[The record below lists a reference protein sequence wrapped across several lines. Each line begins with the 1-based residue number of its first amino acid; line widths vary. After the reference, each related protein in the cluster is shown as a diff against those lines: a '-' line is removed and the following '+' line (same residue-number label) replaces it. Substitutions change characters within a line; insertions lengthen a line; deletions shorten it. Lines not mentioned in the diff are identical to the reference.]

1 MDRANEKQKQA
12 IRTTEGHVLILAG
25 PGTGKTRTLV
35 QRTAYLIREKGV
47 LPKEITVTTFTRK
60 ATQEVVVRL
69 SRLLADAGRAQD
81 AGKVHV
87 GNFHHLAGAIV
98 EKAADRAGFGPGV
111 IPLNDMAKQA
121 LVAAHLSS
129 FRAIPHIET
138 LGIALSPEAP
148 RAVNA
153 WCRLF
158 DQLREGFVDFR
169 PQDAATT
176 AAKEALQQYRQLLMR
191 HNVMDFS
198 EMLFSAYLLL
208 KQNPDIL
215 SAEQEKC
222 RYLMVDEYQDTNP
235 IQEQILRLLQQKSG
249 NLCVVGDSDQSLY
262 RFRGAS
268 VHNLLSFADRYADT
282 TVIRLEENYRSDG
295 MILDRAERAFRRDV
309 QMMSSAAPTAQLR
322 EDKALFP
329 ADSTRR
335 HDAAVQQLFCAD
347 ASVWAERVA
356 DSLLLLHTKGLPYE
370 DMAILSFSVR
380 SPMMITLAQTLHKRG
395 IPVNMPRGGT
405 LMADRDVRRFLG
417 SLTLAFRP
425 FLKQAMDEHLL
436 TRSMLDPFVAYAMN
450 IPKRDFAEQEKYAQ
464 ALRKRL
470 AEGETIVFLDLCYGL
485 LGVSP
490 LKATIKKA
498 LCNEDGA
505 EAHLGAVRN
514 ALTDL
519 LAMLAVDP
527 KAESLLTKDNIVRQ
541 SAILFGRWLPLLNR
555 TRQAALREEQETDVS
570 DALSLFTIHQS
581 KGLEYSVVFL
591 VESDPRS
598 AFTSR
603 SGIAR
608 LTRSPS
614 LGEPLSPGIAEQ
626 MDHARLMY
634 TARTRAKSLLVETG
648 IRYGKDDPAISAQT
662 VQSCVF
668 YPSDPTPESH
678 RFAFTSDIACYRR
691 CPRQYYFLRK
701 MHMPTKPSRAA
712 DRGTLVHES
721 LARYYRFMVEHGEKP
736 TDEAVL
742 SMVQLVRNGME
753 RAGCM
758 LDADDG
764 KCAEEQVLALHRAE
778 PFLPTQIT
786 GVEQEVHAL
795 LDHLVLEGKMDL
807 VLEEG
812 KWIVDFKTARPA
824 PEQKNVYR
832 DQLRFYRCLLSPMQ
846 DEGTKGIATEETAG
860 QMLYYT
866 AAEESEHPRDEFSFP
881 IGEREPFLQEI
892 RETVA
897 AIEQGDFSA
906 RTGNQTH
913 CRTCPM
919 RECCPREE
927 ELHERE
933 ETRVDHSR
941 DAGGC
946 ANG

>member
-47 LPKEITVTTFTRK
+47 LPNEITVTTFTRK

-111 IPLNDMAKQA
+111 KPLNDMAKQA
-121 LVAAHLSS
+121 LVTAHLSS
-129 FRAIPHIET
+129 FRTIPDIEM
-138 LGIALSPEAP
+138 LGIALSPEVP
-148 RAVNA
+148 GAVSA

-176 AAKEALQQYRQLLMR
+176 AAKAALQEYRQLLMR

-198 EMLFSAYLLL
+198 EMLFSAYFLL

-215 SAEQEKC
+215 LAEQKKC

-235 IQEQILRLLQQKSG
+235 IQEQILRLLQEKSG

-295 MILDRAERAFRRDV
+295 IILDRAERAFRCDV
-309 QMMSSAAPTAQLR
+309 QTMSSAAPTALLR
-322 EDKALFP
+322 EEKTLFP
-329 ADSTRR
+329 ADPMRH

-347 ASVWAERVA
+347 ASIWAERIA
-356 DSLLLLHTKGLPYE
+356 DSLLILHAQGMPYA

-380 SPMMITLAQTLHKRG
+380 SPMMITLAQTLQKRG

-417 SLTLAFRP
+417 GLTLVFRP
-425 FLKQAMDEHLL
+425 FLKQAMDERLL
-436 TRSMLDPFVAYAMN
+436 TRSTLDPFVAYAMS
-450 IPKRDFAEQEKYAQ
+450 IPKRDFAEQEKYAK
-464 ALRKRL
+464 AFRKRL

-490 LKATIKKA
+490 FNAMIKKA
-498 LCNEDGA
+498 LCNDVGA

-527 KAESLLTKDNIVRQ
+527 ESESLLTKDNIVRQ

-555 TRQAALREEQETDVS
+555 TKQPALREEQETDIS

-591 VESDPRS
+591 VESAPRS
-598 AFTSR
+598 AFMSR

-608 LTRSPS
+608 LTRSPA
-614 LGEPLSPGIAEQ
+614 LGEPLSPGIAER

-648 IRYGKDDPAISAQT
+648 IRYGKDDPALSAQT

-668 YPSDPTPESH
+668 LPSDPVPASH
-678 RFAFTSDIACYRR
+678 RYAFTSDIACYRR

-701 MHMPTKPSRAA
+701 MQMPTKSSRAA

-721 LARYYRFMVEHGEKP
+721 LARYYRFLVEQGKKP
-736 TDEAVL
+736 TDETVL
-742 SMVQLVRNGME
+742 SMVQLVRKGME
-753 RAGCM
+753 RAGAE

-764 KCAEEQVLALHRAE
+764 ECAEKQVLALHRAE

-795 LDHLVLEGKMDL
+795 LDHHVLEGKMDL
-807 VLEEG
+807 VVEDG
-812 KWIVDFKTARPA
+812 KWIVDFKTARPT
-824 PEQKNVYR
+824 PEQENVYR
-832 DQLRFYRCLLSPMQ
+832 DQLRFYRCLLSPTR
-846 DEGTKGIATEETAG
+846 DEGMKETSAETTAS

-866 AAEESEHPRDEFSFP
+866 AVQEAEHPRDEFSFP

-897 AIEQGDFSA
+897 AIEQGDFSV
-906 RTGNQTH
+906 RTENQTH

-919 RECCPREE
+919 RECCP
-927 ELHERE
+927 
-933 ETRVDHSR
+933 
-941 DAGGC
+941 
-946 ANG
+946 